1 MASLRISR
9 CQFLHALQLYLLIQ
23 TATVCCYQ
31 YKVGDLDAWNV
42 PSSAN
47 PDVYHIWSSNHN
59 FTIGDSLLFLYPPS
73 QDSVIQVTAQ
83 SYKSCNLKDP
93 ILTMNDGNSLFNITS
108 PGLFYFT
115 SGVPGHCEKS
125 QKIRIAVPGN
135 GSYVF
140 PPDDASTAPSPSYP
154 TVFGPMP
161 MQETAPSS
169 APLTRVRPVS
179 MSAATLLFL
188 CVSVIAIGRV

>member
-9 CQFLHALQLYLLIQ
+9 CQFSHALQLYLLIQ
-23 TATVCCYQ
+23 TARVCCYQ

-169 APLTRVRPVS
+169 APLTRVRPIS

-188 CVSVIAIGRV
+188 CVSVIAIGSV